1 MNTHKLQR
9 ESNTTQEQ
17 TDDSLRLFLHAPL
30 SEAEQMLKACHE
42 AQPERRLHT
51 PARWDEVCDLVMLA
65 FAMEPDFPDLPIPM
79 NSKVMSLGILNQIF
93 IGDEMDAALFR
104 HARYLPSFWHRHESI
119 AIMCVLTGQCRHT
132 IANHEEILCA
142 GDICI
147 FPPDTTHAIST
158 FHDDDLVVHILMRP
172 KLFEAFFMD
181 LMEEDTILSNFYQ
194 RAFHSPE
201 DIPYLLFHAK
211 DDRRIITD
219 LYRAYTEYHTDFRC
233 RRQMVNAILQ
243 EFLISLVRSHESTL
257 EIPAFSTDD
266 RTRSLMTIL
275 HYMQDHYR
283 SVTLK
288 ELAARFDYSER
299 QLQRIIVSS
308 TGISFSENIQKQK
321 MKEAADLL
329 RNTELPITKI
339 GEQIGYASPNNFR
352 KIFYNH
358 YHLTPSE
365 YRNGAGNRLVNFAS
379 FLERR

>member
-1 MNTHKLQR
+1 
-9 ESNTTQEQ
+9 
-17 TDDSLRLFLHAPL
+17 
-30 SEAEQMLKACHE
+30 
-42 AQPERRLHT
+42 
-51 PARWDEVCDLVMLA
+51 
-65 FAMEPDFPDLPIPM
+65 
-79 NSKVMSLGILNQIF
+79 
-93 IGDEMDAALFR
+93 
-104 HARYLPSFWHRHESI
+104 
-119 AIMCVLTGQCRHT
+119 MCVLTGQCRHT

-257 EIPAFSTDD
+257 EIPALPVDD
-266 RTRSLMTIL
+266 KATSLIYIL
-275 HYMQDHYR
+275 RYMQSNFHHVSLREMADQF
-283 SVTLK
+283 
-288 ELAARFDYSER
+288 EYSER
-299 QLQRIIVSS
+299 QLQRIIYAA
-308 TGISFSENIQKQK
+308 TGMTFSQNVQQQK
-321 MKEAADLL
+321 MNEAAQLL
-329 RNTELPITKI
+329 RSTDLPITKV
-339 GEQIGYASPNNFR
+339 GEQVGYASPNNFR

-358 YHLTPSE
+358 YQLTPSE
-365 YRNGAGNRLVNFAS
+365 YRDGKSRRLVS
-379 FLERR
+379 FTSYSERR